1 VPPPAQGW
9 CKMLEVDN
17 ALRFREYPSRFLA
30 VFAALDS
37 INPNAMAVQIYLL
50 STPSPVVASIAFI
63 VGDFA
68 AACWSLISI
77 RE

>member
-1 VPPPAQGW
+1 
-9 CKMLEVDN
+9 
-17 ALRFREYPSRFLA
+17 

-50 STPSPVVASIAFI
+50 STPSPVVRSIAFI

-68 AACWSLISI
+68 AAWVAGLISI
-77 RE
+77 GNNK